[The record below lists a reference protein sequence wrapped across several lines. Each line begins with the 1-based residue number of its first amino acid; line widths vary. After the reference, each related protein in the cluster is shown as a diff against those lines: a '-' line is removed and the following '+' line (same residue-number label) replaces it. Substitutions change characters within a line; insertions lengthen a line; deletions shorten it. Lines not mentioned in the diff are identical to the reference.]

1 MSLNDVLIWLVYI
14 SCASILFYGVRL
26 PSAYRS
32 YMWRW
37 MAVAASVVAVTALMS
52 AMKFPNAGIIGGC
65 LWLLLIVFPLVIS
78 KRFNRQVNSQDFAG
92 AIKTSIFLRWLY
104 PNNWQEQIELLRAL
118 ELAKIGSVAEA
129 NAILERYKNVNTT
142 IGRSA
147 IIQLYQMGDRWSEM
161 LDWMQKEIAPNVWQE
176 DGAIAVFYLRAL
188 GENHQLNELLLAW
201 HRYSTAIEKI
211 KDPVTKNLGRLFA
224 LVFCGEVE
232 LVKQILAENLKVLP
246 EYTKEFWLATANYA
260 AGNQVIAREQLS
272 KLCNISDI
280 RIQNAAQR
288 RLSEPIAIASATLT
302 GNSRQILEQINREIA
317 EEDKYSL
324 RDYGKDKKAI
334 ATYTIISLNLL
345 AFGLELVFGIGNNLS
360 IINQLIAS
368 GNIDLYVFYKL
379 VSAGSTNIYNLYQL
393 GALLPNLVVQ
403 GEPWRL
409 VTAIFLH
416 YGWLHLAM
424 NMLALYYLGPFVEF
438 SLGIPRYLLIYF
450 GAGIGSMGVVS
461 AMTLWG
467 YSQSNFVVGASG
479 CIMAL
484 IGAMAA
490 ILLQGWQQEKSKLAA
505 QRLRTILL
513 IISLQV
519 VFDLNTPQISFIGHF
534 SGVILGFIIGYL
546 LNYKWRSRSK

>member
-1 MSLNDVLIWLVYI
+1 
-14 SCASILFYGVRL
+14 
-26 PSAYRS
+26 
-32 YMWRW
+32 
-37 MAVAASVVAVTALMS
+37 
-52 AMKFPNAGIIGGC
+52 

-78 KRFNRQVNSQDFAG
+78 KRFNQQVNSQNFAE
-92 AIKTSIFLRWLY
+92 AIKTAVFLRWLY

-118 ELAKIGSVAEA
+118 ELAKLGSVAEA

-161 LDWMQKEIAPNVWQE
+161 LEWMQKEIAPNVWQE

-188 GENHQLNELLLAW
+188 GENHQLNELLQSW
-201 HRYSTAIEKI
+201 HRYNTAIEKI
-211 KDPVTKNLGRLFA
+211 KDPVTKNLGRLFTLA
-224 LVFCGEVE
+224 FCGQVE
-232 LVKQILAENLKVLP
+232 LVKQILAGNLKVLP
-246 EYTKEFWLATANYA
+246 EYTKDFWLATANYA
-260 AGNQVIAREQLS
+260 AGNEVIARQQLS
-272 KLCNISDI
+272 KLCNTSDI

-302 GNSRQILEQINREIA
+302 VSSQQILDQINREIA
-317 EEDKYSL
+317 EEDKYNL
-324 RDYGKDKKAI
+324 RDYGKGKKAI

-345 AFGLELVFGIGNNLS
+345 VFGLELVFGIGNNLS

-368 GNIDLYVFYKL
+368 GHIDLYVFYKL
-379 VSAGSTNIYNLYQL
+379 ASEGSTNIYNLYQL

-409 VTAIFLH
+409 ATAIFLH

-534 SGVILGFIIGYL
+534 SGVILGFMIGFL
-546 LNYKWRSRSK
+546 LNYKWQTKSK